1 MIIEETPH
9 ETEVIP
15 GDYDSEPHRFRN
27 PQGAKSG
34 EVSPQNPGEVHIPED
49 EHIMMKMVLR
59 DESYYRPLFRIH
71 PPERWSSPVHR
82 ELALTVLSER
92 GVPDPEEV
100 SSSGLKSLILDILS
114 CISVEDEM
122 IPDPDERNLLVPQY
136 MAEILVSELERKRH
150 QLVRKGEAREQIQ
163 SINDQIQTLTSSKF
177 LFDNPSQ
184 VDEIIN
190 RFELESLGS
199 TLTQNS
205 EEQES
210 TFHE

>member
-1 MIIEETPH
+1 MI
-9 ETEVIP
+9 
-15 GDYDSEPHRFRN
+15 
-27 PQGAKSG
+27 
-34 EVSPQNPGEVHIPED
+34 
-49 EHIMMKMVLR
+49 KMVLR

-71 PPERWSSPVHR
+71 PPERWRAPLHR
-82 ELALTVLSER
+82 ELALLVLSER

-114 CISVEDEM
+114 FISVEDEM

-150 QLVRKGEAREQIQ
+150 QLVRKKEAREQIQ

-177 LFDNPSQ
+177 FDNPSQ

-190 RFELESLGS
+190 RFGWSPLGRHRPKERRAGEY
-199 TLTQNS
+199 LP
-205 EEQES
+205 
-210 TFHE
+210 